1 MSNVGRTTPSSWQ
14 HWWYRT
20 GRFGASHAV
29 LVLIA
34 ATMLIPFL
42 WMVLASFK
50 PLEEVESLNPFPTRL
65 VSAKDV
71 APFDQGVLRRIA
83 RYVPRNYVEV
93 FKQIPFARYYFNSLF
108 VAAWVTFLQ
117 CLTSSMAAYAFS
129 RLHWRGRDHVFR
141 LYLATLMIPGVVT
154 MIPNYTLMVKLGL
167 LDSYAGLI
175 VPASFSA
182 FGTFLLRQFML
193 TIPPSL
199 DEAAAIDGAS
209 HWQVFWDVILP
220 LARSGLITLG
230 IFTFLGNYGSFF
242 WPLILIKSEHLR
254 TLPIGM
260 LYFDTMYGRQTN
272 LIMAAS
278 VMNIIPLIILF
289 IVSQKF
295 IVKGIQLGAVKG

>member
-1 MSNVGRTTPSSWQ
+1 MAAAARRPLTFGA
-14 HWWYRT
+14 WWYRR

-29 LVLIA
+29 LALIA
-34 ATMLIPFL
+34 ATMLVPFL

-50 PLEEVESLNPFPTRL
+50 PLVEVEQLNPFPTRWQP
-65 VSAKDV
+65 V
-71 APFDQGVLRRIA
+71 
-83 RYVPRNYVEV
+83 NYPKV
-93 FKQIPFARYYFNSLF
+93 FAQVPFARYYFNSLF

-117 CLTSSMAAYAFS
+117 CLTSSMAAYAFA

-175 VPASFSA
+175 VPAAFSA

-209 HWQVFWDVILP
+209 HWQIFWDVILP
-220 LARSGLITLG
+220 LARPGLITLG